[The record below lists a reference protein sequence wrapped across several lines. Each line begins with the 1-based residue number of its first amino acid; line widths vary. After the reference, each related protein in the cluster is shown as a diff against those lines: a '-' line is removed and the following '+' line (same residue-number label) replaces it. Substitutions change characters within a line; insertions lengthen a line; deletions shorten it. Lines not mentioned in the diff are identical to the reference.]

1 MYGVYYDYLFVGQKG
16 EKIMAKIL
24 YLSEIVKFAIEKE
37 EQSYALYEKLHN
49 KVSDAKAKDL
59 FRTLMEQ
66 ELQHKAF
73 YSEMLGS
80 IPEQQTPKVSED
92 DEYYAYMQELIAES
106 RKVAPFTELDFNN
119 LAQVFDYAIGR
130 EEDSILFYTGLKNYV
145 SEDVQNKIDIIIKQE
160 ARHLAMLVEL
170 KNSYHTV

>member
-1 MYGVYYDYLFVGQKG
+1 MDNLKRGADNYEYLTINMYGVYYDYLFVGQKG
-16 EKIMAKIL
+16 EKFMTKIL

-73 YSEMLGS
+73 
-80 IPEQQTPKVSED
+80 
-92 DEYYAYMQELIAES
+92 
-106 RKVAPFTELDFNN
+106 
-119 LAQVFDYAIGR
+119 
-130 EEDSILFYTGLKNYV
+130 
-145 SEDVQNKIDIIIKQE
+145 
-160 ARHLAMLVEL
+160 
-170 KNSYHTV
+170 